1 MSTSMGY
8 TQMLIHELNFEFASF
23 AVVVA
28 CVMSYTNSTIYGS
41 LQWKIYERLPNQT
54 NDKYV
59 ENCVGRPGKS
69 SFSFTGGVLGFNKY
83 NGINSKRCG

>member
-1 MSTSMGY
+1 MGY
-8 TQMLIHELNFEFASF
+8 TQMLIREVNFEFP
-23 AVVVA
+23 
-28 CVMSYTNSTIYGS
+28 S
-41 LQWKIYERLPNQT
+41 LTQMLRYMVRCSGKFYERQPNQT

-83 NGINSKRCG
+83 NGNNSKRCG